1 MIRLPYQILH
11 RITYKTK
18 LKACNFDL
26 YLNKMIMTQK
36 LKGFCHK
43 NNIRC
48 IEKVSKYLD
57 VHTIKLEPKLFM
69 CKLNLMLSHGV
80 EILLKGETSIFL
92 SGIGNR
98 LCRKKKILR
107 KYWLNHLKCLSNIH
121 DHLNITFK
129 TVLDH

>member
-1 MIRLPYQILH
+1 
-11 RITYKTK
+11 
-18 LKACNFDL
+18 
-26 YLNKMIMTQK
+26 
-36 LKGFCHK
+36 
-43 NNIRC
+43 
-48 IEKVSKYLD
+48 
-57 VHTIKLEPKLFM
+57 M

-121 DHLNITFK
+121 DPLNITFK
-129 TVLDH
+129 TVLALLNKTNNLASNIVLKFLWQLHTNGHHIKFSLKDNNQDRVSNI